1 MTDQDKL
8 TIDESRKI
16 QQHEAIK
23 DDLRNEVRS
32 EVTRHANQNDVG
44 DQAKLAAVGEQLKN
58 KAIHEVGETENELDR
73 TRGAARVS
81 QFLDYVF
88 YVIYGMISLE
98 ILLDLAGAYRE
109 NGFRQFVAAINAPL
123 LAPFKSLLPDPAA
136 GRFQFRVSYIVA
148 LIVYLMLHLALTG
161 LLRLL
166 AHRKTEV

>member
-1 MTDQDKL
+1 MTDQEKL

-23 DDLRNEVRS
+23 DDLREGVRS
-32 EVTRHANQNDVG
+32 EVNRHANQTDAG
-44 DQAKLAAVGEQLKN
+44 DQAKLAAVGNELKN
-58 KAIHEVGETENELDR
+58 KAIHEVGETERELDR

-88 YVIYGMISLE
+88 YIIYGMISLE
-98 ILLDLAGAYRE
+98 ILLDLAGA
-109 NGFRQFVAAINAPL
+109 NQGNAFRQFVAAINAPL

-136 GRFQFRVSYIVA
+136 GSYRFRISYIVA